1 MLLVFSLY
9 DRSHGEGSAR
19 GLEGHN
25 DERERER
32 ERGGGA
38 GKDGQR
44 EKERKR
50 KSE

>member
-1 MLLVFSLY
+1 VLLVFSLY

-19 GLEGHN
+19 GLEEHN
-25 DERERER
+25 DERERE
-32 ERGGGA
+32 A